1 MITTPAA
8 ITLTSGE
15 LLVNK
20 SVTITGPGADQLS
33 LSGNHLSRVFHI
45 DDGKTVIISGLTITN
60 GSAEKGAG
68 IYNDGHAALTLD
80 NCTLSGNS
88 AVSVGGDAEGG
99 GIFNN
104 DQATLT
110 LNNCTIS
117 GNSASASNIPAAFA
131 SGGGI
136 FNSNATLTLDNC
148 TVSGNSASLSTLGA
162 TAGGICNVASGSG
175 RTAATTINNSTL
187 RNNSAFAGGGIF
199 NDAFSAFPAGS
210 ATLTIN
216 NSTLTGNSADQS
228 GGIHIQSIVGSATV
242 TINNSTLSGNSATG
256 APGGVF
262 IKGSQAG
269 LGGSTTVTI
278 QDCTLTG
285 NWPGGIVVSDPTF
298 YIATVTIG
306 NTILRTGVSGANL
319 SGTITSLGYNLSND
333 DGGGYLTAT
342 GDQINTD
349 PMLGP
354 LQDNGSPT
362 FTHSLLPRSPAIDK
376 GKSLSGST
384 TDQRGEGFPRTVDNP
399 GIANAS
405 GGDGTDIGAFEVQNF
420 SPTANAGPDQTVN
433 EFSLVTLDGTG
444 SSEFYN
450 DPLTYAWTQIAGT
463 PVALSGA
470 NIARPSFTAPHQP
483 PTGRETLRFSL
494 TVTDQFGATR
504 SRPGRCYCPGHIRS
518 ASRKR
523 GT

>member
-1 MITTPAA
+1 MASLQIVHAATLTVTNTNDSGVGSLRGALASAVDGDTIDFSITTPAA

-148 TVSGNSASLSTLGA
+148 TVSGNWRPSHPPV
-162 TAGGICNVASGSG
+162 TAGGICNVASGLG

-262 IKGSQAG
+262 IKGSRAG
-269 LGGSTTVTI
+269 LGGSTTVTHPKTAPSPVTGRAASSSVTRPS
-278 QDCTLTG
+278 TLRR
-285 NWPGGIVVSDPTF
+285 
-298 YIATVTIG
+298 
-306 NTILRTGVSGANL
+306 LQ
-319 SGTITSLGYNLSND
+319 SGTPY
-333 DGGGYLTAT
+333 
-342 GDQINTD
+342 
-349 PMLGP
+349 
-354 LQDNGSPT
+354 
-362 FTHSLLPRSPAIDK
+362 
-376 GKSLSGST
+376 
-384 TDQRGEGFPRTVDNP
+384 
-399 GIANAS
+399 
-405 GGDGTDIGAFEVQNF
+405 
-420 SPTANAGPDQTVN
+420 
-433 EFSLVTLDGTG
+433 
-444 SSEFYN
+444 
-450 DPLTYAWTQIAGT
+450 
-463 PVALSGA
+463 
-470 NIARPSFTAPHQP
+470 
-483 PTGRETLRFSL
+483 
-494 TVTDQFGATR
+494 
-504 SRPGRCYCPGHIRS
+504 
-518 ASRKR
+518 
-523 GT
+523 